1 MLDKGALDALVSEDT
16 DSVRDDAQSM
26 FREIARV
33 LRPGGRYVCVT
44 LAQEHVLKRVLSFFG
59 DISWKLKIV
68 RLAATL
74 ESPLC
79 PFFVVATSTKE
90 GGQNVEFIDDKYL
103 FFISFQKNFNT

>member
-16 DSVRDDAQSM
+16 ESVRDDAQRM

-44 LAQEHVLKRVLSFFG
+44 LAQEHVLSKLLAFFG
-59 DISWKLKIV
+59 AIAWKLRIV
-68 RLAATL
+68 RLPATP

-79 PFFVVATSTKE
+79 PFFVVATSVKE
-90 GGQNVEFIDDKYL
+90 GGDKVELVDEQYPQF
-103 FFISFQKNFNT
+103 

>member
-16 DSVRDDAQSM
+16 DSVRDDAQRM

-44 LAQEHVLKRVLSFFG
+44 LAQEHVLKRLLSFFG
-59 DISWKLKIV
+59 EIGWKLKIV
-68 RLAATL
+68 RLAATP

-79 PFFVVATSTKE
+79 PFFVVATSTKDA
-90 GGQNVEFIDDKYL
+90 GKNVEMVEEKYPC
-103 FFISFQKNFNT
+103 